1 MTARYLSALLGL
13 LAACAP
19 ESTPASDAVQ
29 AEVGPSETR
38 SDVAADT
45 ETSDSSSIPPP
56 QAFESGQP
64 DDTQANELTPA
75 EQTAFCAQALAY
87 FNDSIP
93 KSEFKKLSCTLTGF
107 AFASFEGGSCS
118 ELTAEC
124 LASDEDFTF
133 DEYACDTGRLATCA
147 ATIGEVEACYTA
159 SVEAVAQIAP
169 LISCSMTEETLAGF
183 EDEPAACAT
192 VRTKCPD
199 LFESEDR

>member
-64 DDTQANELTPA
+64 DDTQANGA
-75 EQTAFCAQALAY
+75 HARGA
-87 FNDSIP
+87 D
-93 KSEFKKLSCTLTGF
+93 
-107 AFASFEGGSCS
+107 
-118 ELTAEC
+118 
-124 LASDEDFTF
+124 
-133 DEYACDTGRLATCA
+133 RL
-147 ATIGEVEACYTA
+147 
-159 SVEAVAQIAP
+159 
-169 LISCSMTEETLAGF
+169 LRAG
-183 EDEPAACAT
+183 AG
-192 VRTKCPD
+192 
-199 LFESEDR
+199 LLQ